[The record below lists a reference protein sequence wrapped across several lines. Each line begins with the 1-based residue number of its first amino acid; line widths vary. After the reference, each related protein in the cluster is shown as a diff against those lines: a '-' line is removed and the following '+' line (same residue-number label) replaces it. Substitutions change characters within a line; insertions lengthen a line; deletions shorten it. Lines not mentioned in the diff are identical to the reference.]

1 MDLCGKTAFITGS
14 SRGIGRQIAI
24 QFAKAGARVAL
35 HYHKRLKE
43 AEAVLADLTG
53 TGHCIVQGN
62 VADPQ
67 QVKTMF
73 EILDEKMPALD
84 ILVNNAGIYH
94 YHPIISTEYDA
105 WQQSWYETLG
115 TNLMGPAYIIY
126 QAVSRMLKTGG
137 GRILN
142 ISSRGAFRGEPDAP
156 AYGAAKAGL
165 NALSQSMA
173 LALAPEG
180 IMVYT
185 IAPGFVDT
193 DMAAPILSGPKG
205 SSIRE
210 QSPLNRVADPL
221 EIARTALFLVS
232 DETEYLTG
240 CIIDANGA
248 SYLRT

>member
-1 MDLCGKTAFITGS
+1 MDLTGKTALITGS
-14 SRGIGRQIAI
+14 SRGIGREIAI

-35 HYHKRLKE
+35 HYHQRSE
-43 AEAVLADLTG
+43 EVEGVLAELMG
-53 TGHCIVQGN
+53 TGHCILQGN
-62 VADPQ
+62 VADPR
-67 QVKTMF
+67 QVKELF
-73 EILDEKMPALD
+73 ELLDEKMPALD

-94 YHPIISTEYDA
+94 THSIIGDSYEA
-105 WQQSWYETLG
+105 WQQSWHETLG
-115 TNLMGPAYIIY
+115 INLLGPAYLIH
-126 QAVSRMLKTGG
+126 QAVKRMLKTGG

-173 LALAPEG
+173 RALAPKG
-180 IMVYT
+180 VMVYT

-193 DMAAPILSGPKG
+193 EMAAPILAGPQG
-205 SSIRE
+205 DSIRS